1 MKKEKKSLDFVQ
13 QEECGHDRPITE
25 GDIHRLRSA
34 QRLMDEVASQ
44 IPPLS
49 PEQIHSV
56 VESDRLPQF
65 QFRRQADRYLLIF
78 CLLFLALVASV
89 LLRTAPAGITPLNVA
104 LLVLGGMDAWVV
116 LRAARSL
123 WLMRQTLRLCHCPYR
138 MSRYADRLNRLT
150 RCRRWWL
157 NLVLCGSKAPASV
170 ENTRR
175 FVFATQRVPSYAIA
189 TLLLLLVTFNAGEA
203 FATTR
208 TYVKVTT
215 TSGVSDTAI
224 CDTLYHILEQQ

>member
-1 MKKEKKSLDFVQ
+1 MKDKNQFNPLQPKEGLRNLSNIPSL
-13 QEECGHDRPITE
+13 
-25 GDIHRLRSA
+25 S
-34 QRLMDEVASQ
+34 S
-44 IPPLS
+44 
-49 PEQIHSV
+49 EQIHALIGGG
-56 VESDRLPQF
+56 RLS
-65 QFRRQADRYLLIF
+65 QFRLRQQYDRYLLIF

-104 LLVLGGMDAWVV
+104 LLVLGGIDAWVV

-123 WLMRQTLRLCHCPYR
+123 WLMRQTLRYR
-138 MSRYADRLNRLT
+138 SNPGQMFRYSARLNSLSRRRRHWLDFVIRSNAGEFPSDTHRRLKCADS
-150 RCRRWWL
+150 RI
-157 NLVLCGSKAPASV
+157 
-170 ENTRR
+170 
-175 FVFATQRVPSYAIA
+175 PSYAIA

-224 CDTLYHILEQQ
+224 GDTLYHILEQQ

>member
-1 MKKEKKSLDFVQ
+1 MKDKNQFNPLQPKEEPRNLINIPSL
-13 QEECGHDRPITE
+13 
-25 GDIHRLRSA
+25 SA
-34 QRLMDEVASQ
+34 
-44 IPPLS
+44 
-49 PEQIHSV
+49 EQIHALI
-56 VESDRLPQF
+56 DGGRLS
-65 QFRRQADRYLLIF
+65 QFRLRQQYDRYLLIF

-104 LLVLGGMDAWVV
+104 LLVLGGIDAWVV

-123 WLMRQTLRLCHCPYR
+123 WLMRQTLRYR
-138 MSRYADRLNRLT
+138 SNPGRMVRYSARLNSLSL
-150 RCRRWWL
+150 RRRHWL
-157 NLVLCGSKAPASV
+157 D
-170 ENTRR
+170 
-175 FVFATQRVPSYAIA
+175 FVIRSNDGALSADTPRKMECFGHRVPSYAIA

>member
-1 MKKEKKSLDFVQ
+1 MNKEKKLLRKEEVVRGLDQTDDWARSLQ
-13 QEECGHDRPITE
+13 QLEARQQDLADCIPPFSPERLHALIE
-25 GDIHRLRSA
+25 GDRL
-34 QRLMDEVASQ
+34 SQ
-44 IPPLS
+44 FEL
-49 PEQIHSV
+49 
-56 VESDRLPQF
+56 
-65 QFRRQADRYLLIF
+65 RRQADRYLLIF

-123 WLMRQTLRLCHCPYR
+123 WLMRQTLRLRHCPYR

-189 TLLLLLVTFNAGEA
+189 TLLLLLVTFNADEA

-224 CDTLYHILEQQ
+224 CDTLYHILEQR